1 MMFSLL
7 VAVAT
12 KAASDEY
19 KPAYTPKPSYKPKPS
34 KVPCGNPPEGK
45 KFANDKN
52 AQTEIESLARDEC
65 FVDIITC
72 GDVIPNGK
80 KFKDGKNKDSEIENV
95 EDRDTECF
103 CNKIY
108 CEAPPKGK
116 KFANNKNAQ
125 TEIERLGARDECFVK
140 KITCGDVIPNGKKFK
155 DGKNKDSE
163 IEKVEDRDEEC
174 FCDIVLYCE
183 APNDNQEF
191 ARKDAAD
198 AESPKYTAESVITSE
213 EERHMCFCEKCG
225 LDEPNETYEPS
236 KKNCCPVDPVEK
248 PEPEYTPEEMPE
260 PEAEEP
266 ELEETPELEEPE
278 HVAVEGPEPVVDDSL
293 DAVQGPVVQ
302 DTATAAARATAG
314 ATAGN
319 LRASDSAVMR
329 VGSTLLT
336 LALCSL

>member
-19 KPAYTPKPSYKPKPS
+19 KPGPDAYKPKPLYKPKPS

-45 KFANDKN
+45 KFANNKN
-52 AQTEIESLARDEC
+52 AQTEIESLDERHEC

-72 GDVIPNGK
+72 GD
-80 KFKDGKNKDSEIENV
+80 D
-95 EDRDTECF
+95 
-103 CNKIY
+103 
-108 CEAPPKGK
+108 
-116 KFANNKNAQ
+116 
-125 TEIERLGARDECFVK
+125 
-140 KITCGDVIPNGKKFK
+140 IPNGKKFK

-163 IEKVEDRDEEC
+163 IEKVQDRDEEC

-183 APNDNQEF
+183 APKENQEF

-248 PEPEYTPEEMPE
+248 PEPEYTPVEPEPEEIPEPEADEPEPEEMPE
-260 PEAEEP
+260 PEEP
-266 ELEETPELEEPE
+266 EK
-278 HVAVEGPEPVVDDSL
+278 VAVEGPEPVVDDSL